1 MVKEYSPLE
10 EQIGMWLLQQSDKLK
25 QQPKAV
31 RDLATA
37 PTNILSQ
44 IVNTP
49 NVPSDL
55 LMLTGALSGKQG
67 LVDAG
72 NAIRWNAAGEMSQKL
87 QDTGMEFAGVEPAIG
102 IDEKTGKLKVD
113 PLALVLQE
121 GPGALIPMGLVNKGA
136 QTTTKLGKAANLA
149 AELALPGVQG
159 KYKVGAPIQLAA
171 TVGAPLALEKGLDA
185 AGVKLAEGQLDD
197 PLNAA
202 VLEDPLAMD
211 KAVAAT
217 TPTVADK
224 GSLFDPLLADPL
236 NDTEFQDREDG
247 WSLKNTIVTGLA
259 VAAGVAGVAAA
270 GQVRNTARAAR
281 KDAASIL
288 TGTREV
294 ESVPKTMQQTNIGD
308 LRGPITDTKTV
319 GAIQFAN
326 KNAAL
331 ENALD
336 KAKAPNADLF
346 RAELTTTGSNDALGS
361 RMKNFFL
368 TGQLPNSKVRTV
380 PLANHMNQLAKLKPE
395 QQALYDDA
403 LNAGTKIDQM
413 VKEQN
418 NVWGNQ
424 TYQSLDAIRQRAL
437 ADPQLKPLLEES
449 RKMYHDAIQYAVDR
463 GMMTQKKAT
472 ELRIQNPN
480 FVPTRLGIE
489 SLDDSTGTPG
499 VGNLFE
505 ARDDLQSGIQPGE
518 LIAPSKLHTSY
529 MSRLIK
535 QAEINGLKRN
545 FVDQMLAPGSKK
557 FMVNGN
563 QPVIEKV
570 AKPMD
575 GRTIT
580 IMRHGEPEHYV
591 VRDNGI
597 WSALQFAPN
606 AAPRMNNWFDKMR
619 QLTARGVVEGSTG
632 LANPFFAPTS
642 AWYDVASTFPT
653 TPKGRALGP
662 LDEILMRFSDGKV
675 RLGNYDFSALASPIT
690 GTMKSYNAK
699 AKLAFSQAFDASLR
713 NDGFINQVLGPQ
725 ETERLRDVMLR
736 AYENSSYGIHQRFG
750 GGSFGALDAIH
761 DTNADDIL
769 KAISPDY
776 VQGTDQSLRNL
787 IQTNPVSRAYTNALH
802 TIKASNR
809 MQFTGSNI
817 RRNMKGDVL
826 NSDEELMKIVA
837 DSRNIG
843 GGDLGVKGGDPNTK
857 AGRAWQQY
865 LSEVPYLNTAIQ
877 EPRALYNAIKKN
889 PRAVAGTM
897 MVMGGA
903 SLAAMAEQLK
913 DPEFRDWYVN
923 KLTPQ
928 QRARMLPGQLVPGT
942 GKPVAA
948 AQVTPFMRPAWSM
961 MIEGYLTLGGYK
973 NPVDP
978 ASQALQDGLASAL
991 MKSWGPALDVA
1002 VSDVL
1007 VNPIPPGV
1015 GAGLSGFSAVTS
1027 IGNPDQETFGLNEL
1041 GGQRFTQTTVFDKD
1055 DPAVYRNLERMLDN
1069 MIGAAS
1075 QTVVDAIHAQNIS
1088 QKNNASM
1095 AKTLDNMAEATTDRF
1110 KQPTSAG
1117 LGSSM
1122 WGTDLRLST
1131 TGPISE
1137 AFHTKSQNAE
1147 KIAAA
1152 FNSGVLAPGMT
1163 SMSEGRPLVQGGQ
1176 NLAGTEIER
1185 YGMAAKEVNKRL
1197 EDEVMPDYRALRKE
1211 IDAMG
1216 KRPGYIKPDAKH
1228 PTRNE
1233 YIASMKELEIRA
1245 MEIIDEYEELYGV
1258 DFSKG
1263 VSELSGPA
1271 TPP

>member
-1 MVKEYSPLE
+1 MASALE
-10 EQIGMWLLQQSDKLK
+10 DQIGMWLLQQSDKLK
-25 QQPKAV
+25 QQPKWA

-37 PTNILSQ
+37 PTNVLAT

-55 LMLTGALSGKQG
+55 LTLAGALSGREG
-67 LVDAG
+67 LVNAG
-72 NAIRWNAAGEMSQKL
+72 EALRWNAAGEMSQNL
-87 QDTGMEFAGVEPAIG
+87 QNAGMDFAGTEPAIG

-113 PLALVLQE
+113 PLALLLQE
-121 GPGALIPMGLVNKGA
+121 GPGALIPLGAVNKGA

-149 AELALPGVQG
+149 TELALPGVQG
-159 KYKVGAPIQLAA
+159 TYKVGAPIQLAA
-171 TVGAPLALEKGLDA
+171 TIGAPLALEKGLDA
-185 AGVKLAEGQLDD
+185 AGVKLAPGQLDD
-197 PLNAA
+197 PLAA
-202 VLEDPLAMD
+202 LDDPLAMD

-217 TPTVADK
+217 TPTKADQAL
-224 GSLFDPLLADPL
+224 SNPLLADPL
-236 NDTEFQDREDG
+236 NDPEYQDREDG

-259 VAAGVAGVAAA
+259 TAAGVVGLAAA

-281 KDAASIL
+281 KEANSIL

-294 ESVPKTMQQTNIGD
+294 ESVPKVGQQTNISD

-319 GAIQFAN
+319 GAIQFVN

-331 ENALD
+331 ENALT
-336 KAKAPNADLF
+336 KAEAPNADLF
-346 RAELTTTGSNDALGS
+346 RAQLTTTGSNDALGS

-380 PLANHMNQLAKLKPE
+380 QLSNHMNQLAKLTPE

-424 TYQSLDAIRQRAL
+424 TYQSLDAIRSRAL
-437 ADPQLKPLLEES
+437 ADPQLRPLIEES
-449 RKMYHDAIQYAVDR
+449 RKMYRDALQYAVDR
-463 GMMTQKKAT
+463 GIMTQKKAT

-480 FVPTRLGIE
+480 FVPTRLGLE
-489 SLDDSTGTPG
+489 SVDDSVGGTGI
-499 VGNLFE
+499 GNLFE
-505 ARDDLQSGIQPGE
+505 ARDTLQTGVQPGE

-535 QAEINGLKRN
+535 HAEINGLKRN
-545 FVDQMLAPGSKK
+545 FIDQMLDPASKK
-557 FMVNGN
+557 FTIGN
-563 QPVIEKV
+563 QAVIEKV
-570 AKPMD
+570 AQPMD

-580 IMRHGEPEHYV
+580 ILRNGEPEHYV

-606 AAPRMNNWFDKMR
+606 AAPRMNNMFDKFR
-619 QLTARGVVEGSTG
+619 QMAARGVVEGSTG
-632 LANPFFAPTS
+632 VANPFFAPTS

-662 LDEILMRFSDGKV
+662 LDEVLMRFSDGKV
-675 RLGNYDFSALASPIT
+675 RLGSYDFSALASPIT

-699 AKLAFSQAFDASLR
+699 AKLAFSQALDASLR
-713 NDGFINQVLGPQ
+713 NDGFLVQVLGPQ
-725 ETERLRDVMLR
+725 EVDRLRDVMLR

-769 KAISPDY
+769 KAISPEY

-787 IQTNPVSRAYTNALH
+787 IQTNPLSRSYVNALN
-802 TIKASNR
+802 TIKSSNR

-817 RRNMKGDVL
+817 RRDMKGNVL
-826 NSDEELMKIVA
+826 DSDEELMKIVA

-877 EPRALYNAIKKN
+877 EPRALIKAYQKN
-889 PRAVAGTM
+889 PKAVWGTAV
-897 MVMGGA
+897 VMGGT
-903 SLAAMAEQLK
+903 SLLAMAEQLQ

-923 KLTPQ
+923 ELTPQ
-928 QRARMLPGQLVPGT
+928 QRARTLPSQLIPGT
-942 GKPVAA
+942 RQPVAA
-948 AQVTPFMRPAWSM
+948 AQVTPLMRPIWSM
-961 MIEGYLTLGGYK
+961 IIESYLSLGGFK

-978 ASQALQDGLASAL
+978 GAQGLDAALLESL
-991 MKSWGPALDVA
+991 RNSWGIA
-1002 VSDVL
+1002 VSDL
-1007 VNPIPPGV
+1007 AVNPIPPGLA
-1015 GAGLSGFSAVTS
+1015 AGLSGYSAVTS
-1027 IGNPDQETFGLNEL
+1027 VGNPDQETFGLNEL
-1041 GGQRFTQTTVFDKD
+1041 GGQKFNQTTVFDKD

-1069 MIGAAS
+1069 IIGGAS
-1075 QTVVDAIHAQNIS
+1075 ATVLDSIYAMNVS
-1088 QKNNASM
+1088 QKNNASVS
-1095 AKTLDNMAEATTDRF
+1095 KTLDNMAEATTDRF

-1117 LGSSM
+1117 LASSL
-1122 WGTDLRLST
+1122 WGTDMRLSL
-1131 TGPISE
+1131 TGNISE
-1137 AFHTKSQNAE
+1137 AFHSKTKNAE
-1147 KIAAA
+1147 DIAAA
-1152 FNSGVLAPGMT
+1152 YNSGVLAPGMT
-1163 SMSEGRPLVQGGQ
+1163 NMTEGRPLVQGGQ

-1185 YGMAAKEVNKRL
+1185 YGLAAKEVNKRL
-1197 EDEVMPDYRALRKE
+1197 EEEVMPDYRALRKE
-1211 IDAMG
+1211 IDAMQ
-1216 KRPGYIKPDAKH
+1216 KRPGYIRPDAKH

-1258 DFSKG
+1258 DFGKG
-1263 VSELSGPA
+1263 VRELSGPA
-1271 TPP
+1271 TLP